1 MTQINAYL
9 NFDGT
14 CREAMTFYKDCL
26 GGELTL
32 QTIEGS
38 PFEPQCPAA
47 IKHHIMHA
55 TLTNGALLLMGSD
68 MTGPDGLQKGNNVS
82 LSLNCSTEEEINRFF
97 SVLSE
102 SGKIHE
108 PLRDQFW
115 GAIFGCVTDK
125 FGIRWMLNYD
135 KNQPVAQ
142 VQ

>member
-14 CREAMTFYKDCL
+14 CREAMTFYKECL

-38 PFEPQCPAA
+38 PFESQCPAA
-47 IKHHIMHA
+47 IKHQIMHA
-55 TLTNGALLLMGSD
+55 TLTKGPLLLMGSD
-68 MTGPDGLQKGNNVS
+68 MVGPDGFQKGNNIS

-97 SVLSE
+97 TALSAG
-102 SGKIHE
+102 GKILE
-108 PLRDQFW
+108 PLKDQFW

-125 FGIRWMLNYD
+125 FGIRWMLNFD
-135 KNQPVAQ
+135 KNQPQ
-142 VQ
+142 P